1 MAKLCQIVSL
11 NYCQRKSNIPE
22 RFTYIY
28 IHCLKRDSVLLLGLG
43 HMYLGRRPLC
53 RLDMSEAY
61 SKPCQTSKME
71 QFRYKFHSFRI
82 LWKTISPL
90 FEERFCKTPES
101 GLLVKNNYHKV
112 KQSFHELNIGQSCLL
127 FIGSAL
133 RNKMPQKIERTTS
146 LRTLKYNL
154 KKSNLDEIG
163 K

>member
-1 MAKLCQIVSL
+1 MAKLCLIVSL
-11 NYCQRKSNIPE
+11 NYCQWKSYKPE
-22 RFTYIY
+22 RFAYIY

-43 HMYLGRRPLC
+43 HMCLGRRPLC

-61 SKPCQTSKME
+61 SEPCQTSKME
-71 QFRYKFHSFRI
+71 QLRYKFHSFRI

-112 KQSFHELNIGQSCLL
+112 KQSFHKLIIGQSCLP
-127 FIGSAL
+127 FIGPAL
-133 RNKMPQKIERTTS
+133 GNKMPQKIERATS
-146 LRTLKYNL
+146 LRTLKHNL
-154 KKSNLDEIG
+154 KKSNLNEIG